1 MTTEIKVAGA
11 IKKPEEVGT
20 LYGAFVERVRRT
32 PDNVAY
38 VQYERESKTWTEK
51 TWAEMAE
58 MIAFYQSAY
67 RRENLQVG
75 DRVAIIMKNCR
86 EWVAADI
93 AALGLGLVTVPLYCD
108 DRADNVAYILNDS
121 VTKILVV
128 EGAMQW
134 QRIASSVMEVESLQR
149 IVLMEPDKAGN
160 LPRPEDSRMVLI
172 DDWLPEEA
180 EPAEAVRFEDYE
192 KLASIVYTSGTT
204 GRPKGVMLSHKN
216 MMSVA
221 AAALDILDVDE
232 RDMAL
237 SFLPLSHTFER
248 TCGYYITILTGTS
261 TTYSRGILQ
270 LADDL
275 QVVRPTALIG
285 VPRIFERIYARLKL
299 QLDKDSAFKRFVF
312 NSAVSV
318 GWSRF
323 LWKQGRS
330 RWKLSFIF
338 WPLLHKLV
346 AGKVMDRLG
355 GRMRF
360 AVAGGAALP
369 EAVAKT
375 FIGLGLPVIQG
386 YGMTETSP
394 VVAVNAV
401 DDNIPSTVGKILPGM
416 EARIAEDGELQVKTP
431 GRMMGYWNNH
441 AATEDVL
448 MEDGWIHTGDIA
460 EFEGQHLRITGR
472 IKDIVVMSNG
482 EKLPPGDMEN
492 AIMLDTL
499 FEQVMIVGEGK
510 QFLSALVIL
519 NPDVWY
525 DFANS
530 KGWDP
535 KDENTLK
542 DPKVIRAINMR
553 VQATLKEFPAYAK
566 IRRVY
571 PSIEPWSVEN
581 GLLTPTLKVKR
592 AKVLERF
599 SSEIDAMYEG
609 MDHV

>member
-11 IKKPEEVGT
+11 IDKPQDVGT
-20 LYGAFVERVRRT
+20 LYGAFVERAKRT

-38 VQYERESKTWTEK
+38 VQYERESKSWTSK
-51 TWAEMAE
+51 TWAEMYD
-58 MIAFYQSAY
+58 MIAHYQSAY
-67 RRENLQVG
+67 RRENLQPG

-108 DRADNVAYILNDS
+108 DRADNVAYILRDS
-121 VTKILVV
+121 VTKILIV
-128 EGAMQW
+128 EGATQW
-134 QRIASSVMEVESLQR
+134 QRIAASVTEVETLER
-149 IVLMEPDKAGN
+149 IVMMEPDKAGN
-160 LPRPEDSRMVLI
+160 LPRPEDSRMALI
-172 DDWLPEEA
+172 DDWLPETADAPEA
-180 EPAEAVRFEDYE
+180 IRYEDYE

-221 AAALDILDVDE
+221 ASALNILDVDE

-285 VPRIFERIYARLKL
+285 VPRIFERIYARLQL
-299 QLDKDSAFKRFVF
+299 QLSKDSAVKRFIF
-312 NSAVSV
+312 NSAVNV
-318 GWSRF
+318 GWSRSQ
-323 LWKQGRS
+323 WKQGRG
-330 RWKLSFIF
+330 RWKLSFMF
-338 WPLLHKLV
+338 WPLLNKLV
-346 AGKVMDRLG
+346 AGKVMERLG

-394 VVAVNAV
+394 VVAVNPV
-401 DDNIPSTVGKILPGM
+401 DDNVPTSVGKILPGM

-441 AATEDVL
+441 SATQEVL
-448 MEDGWIHTGDIA
+448 MDDGWIHTGDI
-460 EFEGQHLRITGR
+460 GQFDGEHLRITGR

-492 AIMLDTL
+492 SILLDTL

-525 DFANS
+525 DFANA

-535 KDENTLK
+535 KDEATLK
-542 DPKVIRAINMR
+542 DSKVIRAINQR
-553 VQATLKEFPAYAK
+553 VQATLKEYPAYAK

-571 PSIEPWSVEN
+571 PSLEPWSVEN

-592 AKVLERF
+592 AKVIERF
-599 SSEIDAMYEG
+599 GSEIEAMYEG
-609 MDHV
+609 MEHV